1 MLHIARLADLQHE
14 LLTLLQPMLRLMRR
28 WQSPLT
34 EQLGRQ
40 HAAGGSLCKA
50 WCTAEGW
57 VHIQPAHHQCT
68 FKRSK
73 AATKRQPHAEPH
85 KLRSGAAQGH
95 DESYLQTE
103 LRLCWSSIA
112 TGMAASF
119 HDFTEPLQEELE
131 LLRSK

>member
-1 MLHIARLADLQHE
+1 MLHIARLAGLQHE

-73 AATKRQPHAEPH
+73 LPPSGSHMQSRISYAQVQPRCMMKATC
-85 KLRSGAAQGH
+85 KLS
-95 DESYLQTE
+95 
-103 LRLCWSSIA
+103 
-112 TGMAASF
+112 
-119 HDFTEPLQEELE
+119 
-131 LLRSK
+131 